1 MSYPGVVGEPEK
13 AQLFAGSVERN
24 FGIESHLFWKS
35 HFDRINKFIEVH
47 SYHITPLASLHN
59 SITNTDDNSNL
70 VADADPDTLM
80 LIVQSKLEIVRLQVW
95 SVSTTTFSRRQ

>member
-1 MSYPGVVGEPEK
+1 MSYSGVVGEPKK

-47 SYHITPLASLHN
+47 SYHITPLDSLHDN
-59 SITNTDDNSNL
+59 ITNTYDNSDL

-80 LIVQSKLEIVRLQVW
+80 CIVWSKLKIVRL
-95 SVSTTTFSRRQ
+95 